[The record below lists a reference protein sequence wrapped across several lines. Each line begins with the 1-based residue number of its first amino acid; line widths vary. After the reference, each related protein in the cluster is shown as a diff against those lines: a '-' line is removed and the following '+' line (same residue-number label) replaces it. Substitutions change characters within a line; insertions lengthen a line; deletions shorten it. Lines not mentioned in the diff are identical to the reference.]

1 MKFKLNDFL
10 LVTDKIIL
18 FCRLQ
23 EGQSAGLLAN
33 LDKLKSLLVKNWPTA
48 SLRKLPNDDVVLF
61 WSRWMFHFFKKRRN
75 VSVQSLKVKRNQ
87 NFNFREK

>member
-10 LVTDKIIL
+10 LVTGKIIL

-33 LDKLKSLLVKNWPTA
+33 LDKL
-48 SLRKLPNDDVVLF
+48 
-61 WSRWMFHFFKKRRN
+61 
-75 VSVQSLKVKRNQ
+75 
-87 NFNFREK
+87 